1 MAETSNKPWY
11 QEPHLRKLNFCIL
24 SLTLFSSANG
34 FDGSLMNG
42 LIALPQWKVAM
53 DNPKGT
59 WLGFINAVYALGCV
73 LSYPLSSWVC
83 NKYGRKPGVWAGCFL
98 LFIGTAIQT
107 AATGDAPFVVA
118 RLLLGFA
125 SGFFL
130 ACPLLLA
137 ETAYPTH
144 QTTASSLYMC
154 GWYVGAVTS
163 AWATFATRNIDS
175 SWAWRIP
182 SALQIATPLLAL
194 PGFIMIDE
202 SPRWLVSKDRNEEA
216 RRVLAKIHAA
226 GDYNSPLVVQEMNE
240 IETALRAEKLAQ
252 SSSSWLDLVKTP
264 GNRRRLL
271 ITISL
276 GIFSQWSGGGTV
288 SYYLTGVLTT
298 VGITSVTHQTLIS
311 ACLQVWNLIWAT
323 LAAFTV
329 HKLGR
334 RPLFLAS
341 GGIML
346 VAYLIITALSGSFA
360 TTGNAATGTAVIPF
374 LFIYFFGYDIALTP
388 FLTAYPVEIWQ
399 YNLRAKGLASMFLTS
414 YSFNFFNIFVNPI
427 ALDPIGWK
435 YYFVFVVVLVAM
447 IITVWFYYV
456 ETRGMTLEGIAA
468 LFDGDDVLAGDNLD
482 KVIDIDGAHDEE
494 KGSLDNVESSKRK

>member
-1 MAETSNKPWY
+1 MNENSNPWY
-11 QEPHLRKLNFCIL
+11 RYPHLRKLNFCIL

-34 FDGSLMNG
+34 FDGSFMNG
-42 LIALPQWKVAM
+42 LIALPQWKEAM
-53 DNPKGT
+53 DYPAGT
-59 WLGFINAVYALGCV
+59 WLGFINAIYALGCV
-73 LSYPLSSWVC
+73 LSYPISSWIC
-83 NKYGRKPGVWAGCFL
+83 NKYGRKPGVWAGYVL
-98 LFIGTAIQT
+98 LFAGAAIQT
-107 AATGDAPFVVA
+107 AANSDTPFVVA

-137 ETAYPTH
+137 ESAYPTH

-163 AWATFATRNIDS
+163 AWATFATRNIQS

-182 SALQIATPLLAL
+182 SALQIAMPLLAL
-194 PGFIMIDE
+194 PGFLLIDE
-202 SPRWLVSKDRNEEA
+202 SPRWLISMDRNDEA
-216 RRVLAKIHAA
+216 RRILAKIHAA
-226 GDYNSPLVVQEMNE
+226 GDYDSELVMRELTE
-240 IETALRAEKLAQ
+240 IETALQAELKAQ
-252 SSSSWLDLVKTP
+252 SSTWFDLFKTP

-271 ITISL
+271 ITMSL
-276 GIFSQWSGGGTV
+276 AIFSQWSGGGTV

-323 LAAFTV
+323 AAAFSV
-329 HKLGR
+329 SKLGR

-341 GGIML
+341 GVIML

-374 LFIYFFGYDIALTP
+374 LFIYYFGYDIALTP
-388 FLTAYPVEIWQ
+388 FLTAYPVEIWP
-399 YNLRAKGLASMFLTS
+399 YNLRAKGLATMFLTS

-427 ALDPIGWK
+427 ALDAIGWK
-435 YYFVFVVVLVAM
+435 YYFVFVVVLLAM
-447 IITVWFYYV
+447 IVIVWVFYV
-456 ETRGMTLEGIAA
+456 ETRGLTLEGIAA
-468 LFDGDDVLAGDNLD
+468 LFDGDDMAMSMSLGTVERAVAVQDKEKEIEKFTNLD
-482 KVIDIDGAHDEE
+482 
-494 KGSLDNVESSKRK
+494 